1 MAIPGNFLSVTTE
14 SVDPNTSGWAAKL
27 NCTLTLGTGGR
38 NGDGCVS
45 MKAVA
50 AGEMQARTF
59 SSYAVT
65 PAETYWVFADASST
79 TIPERIGIRWLNASG
94 GEISITWSLTTAA
107 ASSSWHRI
115 SVGGAA
121 PAGAA
126 RAQVLVSATAGAPN
140 QITFFENVY
149 LGYPLRFA
157 GNLLSFDAEQQEI
170 NGASWAAETNCTL
183 SRTAPAIPW
192 GDTWYYAGGEVLTAT
207 VTANGN
213 ASALCVERP
222 AVTPGTEYLGYAYL
236 SPPTSGSTCWVELRF
251 YNAAGTQIQA
261 TRSILAAPPGSGF
274 FRQIASAVAPAL
286 AATAS
291 LAVGITS
298 ATAGQ
303 IMRSEGAVVKAR
315 TTTVISSTPTGN
327 VVPYADSNFEQG
339 VGQWTVASG
348 VATIARSTPWLNQAY
363 VECYSLTVTSSTATA
378 SVARSG
384 QYPVTPGVN
393 WRVVTAGKRVA
404 GGWTLASSVRWFNA
418 SLGMISTT
426 SSVAAAVPGDGNWY
440 LFQQDFTAPA
450 GAAFGQI
457 DYTLTATSASST
469 LQLDDVQLL
478 QVLPQQSIT
487 VDNETASVE
496 IVVREIPAS
505 TLMTI
510 YRVAEDGARTL
521 VRGPDGLIEQVTPS
535 GDVYFVSDY
544 EAPLGVPFSYRI
556 EFYSAST
563 GAISGWRTSSSVTID
578 PGDPN
583 YVWLKDPLRPQL
595 NRRVL
600 VRQAPDWQQ
609 PIEQNV
615 MRIAGRQNA
624 VVLSRIRSGREGS
637 LTVWTQSDDER
648 EALRFLM
655 ATGNVLLWQSAPGM
669 GEPDVYVSVAQTSLP
684 RVSPYAPESWREW
697 TLPLTEQDR
706 PTGGT
711 AGSAT
716 WTVRDVGLE
725 NASVLSLIGRYA
737 TVLDLALDQR
747 TGG

>member
-1 MAIPGNFLSVTTE
+1 MAIPGNFLSQTTE

-27 NCTLTLGTGGR
+27 NCTLALGTGGR
-38 NGDGCVS
+38 NGDGCVQ

-50 AGEMQARTF
+50 AGEMQARTY

-65 PAETYWVFADASST
+65 PAETYWAFADASST

-94 GEISITWSLTTAA
+94 GEISITWSLTTSA
-107 ASSSWHRI
+107 ASSAWHRI

-121 PAGAA
+121 PVGAA

-140 QITFFENVY
+140 QILFFENVY
-149 LGYPLRFA
+149 FGYPLRFA
-157 GNLLSFDAEQQEI
+157 LNLLSFDAEQHEI
-170 NGASWAAETNCTL
+170 TGTSWASETNCVV
-183 SRTAPAIPW
+183 SRTAPPVPW
-192 GDTWYYAGGEVLTAT
+192 QVDWYYAGGEVLTLT

-213 ASALCVERP
+213 ASALCAERP
-222 AVTPGTEYLGYAYL
+222 AVTPGVEYFGYAYL
-236 SPPTSGSTCWVELRF
+236 NPPTSGSACWVELRF
-251 YNAAGTQIQA
+251 YNAGGSQIQA
-261 TRSILAAPPGSGF
+261 TRSTLAAPGTDWY
-274 FRQIASAVAPAL
+274 RQTASAVAPAG
-286 AATAS
+286 AVTAS

-298 ATAGQ
+298 GTAAQ
-303 IMRSEGAVVKAR
+303 VVRSDGAVVKQR
-315 TTTVISSTPTGN
+315 TTSTVSSEPDPS
-327 VVPYADSNFEQG
+327 VVLFSDANFEQG
-339 VGQWTVASG
+339 VGQWTVPSG
-348 VATIARSTPWLNQAY
+348 VATIARSTPWGAQTFQGS
-363 VECYSLTVTSSTATA
+363 YSLTVTSSTATV
-378 SVARSG
+378 STIRSG
-384 QYPVTPGVN
+384 QYAVTGGVN
-393 WRVVTAGKRVA
+393 WRLKVAAKRVA
-404 GGWTLASSVRWFNA
+404 GGWTLASSIRWLDGA
-418 SLGMISTT
+418 LSLISTT
-426 SSVAAAVPGDGNWY
+426 SSVAAGIPSDGLWY
-440 LFQQDFTAPA
+440 ILNQDFTAPA
-450 GAAFGQI
+450 NAAFAQI

-469 LQLDDVQLL
+469 LQLDLVQLL
-478 QVLPQQSIT
+478 QVLPATSVT
-487 VDNETASVE
+487 VDDESASTQLT
-496 IVVREIPAS
+496 VREIS
-505 TLMTI
+505 SSHLMTV
-510 YRVAEDGARTL
+510 YRILDDGSRAL
-521 VRGPDGLIEQVTPS
+521 VRGTAGLIELLAVGADTS
-535 GDVYFVSDY
+535 IIADY

-556 EFYSAST
+556 EFYSSTT
-563 GAISGWRTSSSVTID
+563 GALAEWRTTALFTID
-578 PGDPN
+578 PGDRN
-583 YVWLKDPLRPQL
+583 YAWLKDPLRPQL

-648 EALRFLM
+648 EAMRFLM

-669 GEPDVYVSVAQTSLP
+669 GEPDVYVSVAQTSYP
-684 RVSPYAPESWREW
+684 RVTSHAPESWREW

>member
-1 MAIPGNFLSVTTE
+1 MAIPGNFLSQTTE

-27 NCTLTLGTGGR
+27 NCTLLLGTGGR
-38 NGDGCVS
+38 NGDGCVQ

-50 AGEMQARTF
+50 AGEMQARTY

-65 PAETYWVFADASST
+65 PAETYWAFADASST

-94 GEISITWSLTTAA
+94 GEISITWSLTTSA
-107 ASSSWHRI
+107 ASSAWHRI

-121 PAGAA
+121 PVGAA

-140 QITFFENVY
+140 QIVFFENVY
-149 LGYPLRFA
+149 FGYPLRFA
-157 GNLLSFDAEQQEI
+157 LNLLSFDAEQHEI
-170 NGASWAAETNCTL
+170 TGTSWASETNCVV
-183 SRTAPAIPW
+183 SRTAPPVTW
-192 GDTWYYAGGEVLTAT
+192 QVDWYYAGGEVLTLT

-213 ASALCVERP
+213 ASALCAERP
-222 AVTPGTEYLGYAYL
+222 AVTPGVEYFGYAYL
-236 SPPTSGSTCWVELRF
+236 NPPTSGAACWVELRF
-251 YNAAGTQIQA
+251 YNAGGTQIQA
-261 TRSILAAPPGSGF
+261 TRSTLAAPGTDWY
-274 FRQIASAVAPAL
+274 RQTASAVAPAG

-298 ATAGQ
+298 GTAAQ
-303 IMRSEGAVVKAR
+303 VVRSDGAVVKQR
-315 TTTVISSTPTGN
+315 TTSTVSSEPDPS
-327 VVPYADSNFEQG
+327 VVLFSDANFEQG
-339 VGQWTVASG
+339 VGQWTVPSG
-348 VATIARSTPWLNQAY
+348 VATIARSTPWGAQTFQGS
-363 VECYSLTVTSSTATA
+363 YSLTVTSSTATV
-378 SVARSG
+378 STVRSG
-384 QYPVTPGVN
+384 QYAVTGGVN
-393 WRVVTAGKRVA
+393 WRLKVAAKRVA
-404 GGWTLASSVRWFNA
+404 GGWTLASSIRWLDGA
-418 SLGMISTT
+418 LSLISTT
-426 SSVAAAVPGDGNWY
+426 SSVAAGIPSDGLWY
-440 LFQQDFTAPA
+440 ILNQDFTAPA
-450 GAAFGQI
+450 NAAFAQI

-469 LQLDDVQLL
+469 LQLDLVQLL
-478 QVLPQQSIT
+478 QVLPATSVT
-487 VDNETASVE
+487 VDDESASTQLT
-496 IVVREIPAS
+496 VREIS
-505 TLMTI
+505 SSHLMTV
-510 YRVAEDGARTL
+510 YRILDDGSRAL
-521 VRGPDGLIEQVTPS
+521 VRGTAGLIELLAVGADTS
-535 GDVYFVSDY
+535 IIADY

-556 EFYSAST
+556 EFYSSTT
-563 GAISGWRTSSSVTID
+563 GALAEWRTTGLFTID
-578 PGDPN
+578 PGDRN
-583 YVWLKDPLRPQL
+583 YAWLKDPLRPQL

-648 EALRFLM
+648 EAMRFLM

-669 GEPDVYVSVAQTSLP
+669 GEPDVYVSVAQTGYP
-684 RVSPYAPESWREW
+684 RVTSHAPESWREW

-716 WTVRDVGLE
+716 WTVRDVALE